1 MAGGE
6 NSKGAILGL
15 IIGTAVAIVGG
26 FGFGAV
32 VLKKPEPGAAAPA
45 AATEAKKPEREV
57 RSLAPIIANLGNPP
71 ETFVR
76 LQVAI
81 VLEPNTP
88 DSNVLTTKV
97 ADDIVT
103 YLRTVSL
110 AEIQGPTGYQY
121 LREDLK
127 KRAIQ
132 LGGGKIQDIFLTTF
146 VVE

>member
-15 IIGTAVAIVGG
+15 IIGTVVAIAGG

-32 VLKKPEPGAAAPA
+32 LLKKPEPGAAVPA

-57 RSLAPIIANLGNPP
+57 RTLPPIIANLGNPP
-71 ETFVR
+71 EIFVR
-76 LQVAI
+76 LQAALVF
-81 VLEPNTP
+81 EPNTP
-88 DSNVLTTKV
+88 DSNALATKV
-97 ADDIVT
+97 GDDIVT

-110 AEIQGPTGYQY
+110 TEIQGPTGYQY

-127 KRAIQ
+127 KRAIL
-132 LGGGKIQDIFLTTF
+132 LGGGKIQDFLITAF